1 MSYKIAFIIAI
12 VIALVIASYI
22 VYQNRASDKLV
33 SSYLSI
39 LLIGFLGLLINSI
52 FTLKDKTEVNSYAAQ
67 LFIQM
72 KPLRMGLLDVR
83 LKHNETYPILF
94 TDHGINAAKDANPK
108 LEEEL
113 FPINNDEKWNKIAA
127 LQIRHIFEL
136 INVRYKTSW
145 YVKELKFRTPN
156 IYTSTL
162 GSIDSVKSK
171 KIKWIDLKSVFKNN
185 PFIING
191 FSNEIEDDTDYGIAF
206 PPNTTIE
213 YKSNRQQYFV
223 KFDNEFCTYNLSFRP
238 HPNGGSNVDAKMQ
251 TAFRIDS
258 SQISNF
264 RFIPLIVES
273 ESLFKQFRTG
283 HPDMPKYEH
292 WLNDL
297 DTYIQK
303 YISIEN
309 FWKTVELNQ

>member
-1 MSYKIAFIIAI
+1 MSYRILFIIAI
-12 VIALVIASYI
+12 IISLAFASYI

-52 FTLKDKTEVNSYAAQ
+52 FTLKDKTVLNNYAAQ

-72 KPLRMGLLDVR
+72 KPLRMRLLDNR

-94 TDHGINAAKDANPK
+94 TNHGINAAKDSNPRF
-108 LEEEL
+108 EEEL
-113 FPINNDEKWNKIAA
+113 FPINTDEKWDKIAG

-136 INVRYKTSW
+136 INVRYMTSW

-156 IYTSTL
+156 VNTSTL
-162 GSIDSVKSK
+162 LPIGSVKSK
-171 KIKWIDLKSVFKNN
+171 KIKWRDLKSIFKEN
-185 PFIING
+185 PFIANG
-191 FSNEIEDDTDYGIAF
+191 FSNQIEADVDFGMSF
-206 PPNTTIE
+206 PPGTKIK
-213 YKSNRQQYFV
+213 YKSNRTQYFV
-223 KFDNEFCTYNLSFRP
+223 EFDNEFCSYTISFSP
-238 HPNGGSNVDAKMQ
+238 HPNVGRDVDTKMQ
-251 TAFRIDS
+251 KAFKIDS
-258 SQISNF
+258 AQVANF
-264 RFIPLIVES
+264 SFIPLIVETK
-273 ESLFKQFRTG
+273 SLFKQFRSG

-297 DTYIQK
+297 DSHIQK
-303 YISIEN
+303 YISVEN